1 MNRASP
7 GNGNGGRQ
15 TAETNDQ
22 KQNAGTT
29 DNRSGEPGQ
38 ESRRNSAACFA
49 NTSKREPWHAD
60 FCGVTV
66 VEGLK
71 DGTKCWV
78 NVTKRLDKYGK
89 VYVTVTIR
97 AQER

>member
-7 GNGNGGRQ
+7 GNGTGGRQ

-49 NTSKREPWHAD
+49 NTSKREPCHAD
-60 FCGVTV
+60 FCGVAV

-71 DGTKCWV
+71 DETKCWG
-78 NVTKRLDKYGK
+78 NVTKRLDKYDNGS
-89 VYVTVTIR
+89 VTVTISS
-97 AQER
+97 Q